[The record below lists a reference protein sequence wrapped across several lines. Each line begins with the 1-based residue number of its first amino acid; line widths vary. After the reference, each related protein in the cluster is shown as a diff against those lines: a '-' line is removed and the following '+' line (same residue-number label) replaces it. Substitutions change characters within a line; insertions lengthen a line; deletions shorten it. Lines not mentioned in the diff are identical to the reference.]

1 MDIKTAF
8 LNAPLMSEEDGGEA
22 SVVILKPP
30 NILVKLG
37 YVQPNSY
44 WKALMVTYGLRM
56 MNMGTRNKE
65 AEKDAEKE
73 AEKNEEKDAEKRIEK
88 DAEGKRQKEKDE
100 QGMNREVLEET
111 LRMIVMMA
119 MIKGSMAQEGEEE
132 EVNGAFMVVCLATIL
147 PSFVGLWVLLRGLS
161 KLCSRMMSREVGRQ
175 PEEEPELEEE
185 EEVTRDEGRQH
196 VQQIDS
202 SEAEE
207 IPSSSTAIVSRN
219 SLRQRAGK
227 GGGKGR
233 AAIVAERVNHEPEPL
248 VVINRWRQECSE
260 IPRTGLAVFGTGRE
274 GVVHYD
280 PRCTS
285 LERDS
290 RCFQKCAMCQ
300 MMEPNR

>member
-1 MDIKTAF
+1 MGTKV
-8 LNAPLMSEEDGGEA
+8 LSAP
-22 SVVILKPP
+22 
-30 NILVKLG
+30 KLE
-37 YVQPNSY
+37 V
-44 WKALMVTYGLRM
+44 LRRM

-119 MIKGSMAQEGEEE
+119 MIQGSMAQEGEEE

-147 PSFVGLWVLLRGLS
+147 PSFVGLWVLLRGLF

-185 EEVTRDEGRQH
+185 EEEVTRDEGRQH

-202 SEAEE
+202 TDGTKSLGEERRRLESTEADE
-207 IPSSSTAIVSRN
+207 
-219 SLRQRAGK
+219 
-227 GGGKGR
+227 
-233 AAIVAERVNHEPEPL
+233 
-248 VVINRWRQECSE
+248 
-260 IPRTGLAVFGTGRE
+260 VF
-274 GVVHYD
+274 
-280 PRCTS
+280 
-285 LERDS
+285 L
-290 RCFQKCAMCQ
+290 
-300 MMEPNR
+300 